1 MLPTDPESPRV
12 NSNQPCIAHLTA
24 GGLVL
29 AADLRQARI
38 LRRLHDR
45 AQVAAGRR
53 AWPTAQVL
61 PLDAWLVLQW
71 NRVAVERPELPRI
84 LPPIAL
90 RWLWRTQVASDAP
103 GLLDPADLGARARS
117 SWLALRAHG
126 GNLADVSRWPLTRD
140 QQAFLAWA
148 HAVEATMR
156 GRGTCD
162 AGDLARLLV
171 ETASFE
177 PDGPPIL
184 LAGFRRLTPAQEALC
199 VALKTAGRSIER
211 LALPQEPGA
220 CLHHR
225 AADPDS
231 EREAMLAWLRER
243 VAAVPDGL
251 HGAIV
256 PDLDA
261 HRGTLERALAATLQP
276 DLELPGAD
284 RHDRVFDLA
293 GGHPLIAQPVVEAAL
308 AALGCAAGSI
318 DWATG
323 SRLLLSPHLAGAGV
337 ERSERIAAD
346 LALRERPGATR
357 LRGPWLAEM
366 AMRSGAVQFATV
378 LGAAIAAL
386 TGLRRRTAASWAA
399 AFGKALAA
407 WGWPGDAS
415 LGSREYQAAHR
426 LGELLRELAAL
437 GDVAGDFSLA
447 DALVEL
453 RRLAMA
459 PFQPESGEPAV
470 YVLDAY
476 DDPGVQFDSLW
487 VSGLTATA
495 WPRPVAVDPLLPIEI
510 QRQLAI
516 PGATPEA
523 RVAEA
528 REVIAHWRG
537 HTQALV
543 LSWPQREN
551 DTDVDGTPLLPADC
565 GALKLGA
572 APPTRERLCFDARK
586 LESVPEAPLPPLAT
600 PRVKGGARLLELQAQ
615 CGFRAFGELRLGAA
629 PLEEPQPGF
638 DRRLRGTV
646 LHRALQDVWSRLR
659 TQSALAELDAMAR
672 QALATNAVDAAL
684 ATAAPDGVGPH
695 AIGLERE
702 WQCRAIARLMDLDLA
717 RVPFTVV
724 ETERPLE
731 LAIGGL
737 ELRLRVDRTDRIGDE
752 VVVIDYK
759 TGLAKASAWRGA
771 RMDAPQLPLYAVL
784 HPERPTGVAFAAL
797 GASRASYVG
806 VGRDGT
812 VIAGMKPAEKF
823 ALTEDEETGFAWP
836 EIAAHWRAWLER
848 LAADFRDGHA
858 VVDPKLAANTCRLC
872 HLSALCRVEPAA
884 PGDGGEE
891 GADDA

>member
-1 MLPTDPESPRV
+1 MLPPDPESPLV
-12 NSNQPCIAHLTA
+12 NSNEHCIAHLTA
-24 GGLVL
+24 GGLIL

-53 AWPTAQVL
+53 AWPTAQVM

-71 NRVAVERPELPRI
+71 NGVAVERPELPHI

-90 RWLWRTQVASDAP
+90 RWLWRTQVAREAP
-103 GLLDPADLGARARS
+103 GLLDPADLGTRARS
-117 SWLALRAHG
+117 SWLTLRAHG

-140 QQAFLAWA
+140 QQAFHAWA
-148 HAVEATMR
+148 RSVEAALRER
-156 GRGTCD
+156 GACD

-177 PDGPPIL
+177 ADGLPIL
-184 LAGFRRLTPAQEALC
+184 LSGFRRLTPAQESLC
-199 VALKTAGRSIER
+199 VALKAAGRSIER
-211 LALPQEPGA
+211 LALPQELGA
-220 CLHHR
+220 CLYHR
-225 AADPDS
+225 AADLDS
-231 EREAMLAWLRER
+231 ERDAMLSWLRER
-243 VAAVPDGL
+243 VAAAPDGL
-251 HGAIV
+251 HGVIV
-256 PDLDA
+256 PDLDVR
-261 HRGTLERALAATLQP
+261 RGTLERALAAALQP
-276 DLELPGAD
+276 DLELPGANRD
-284 RHDRVFDLA
+284 DRVFDLA
-293 GGHPLIAQPVVEAAL
+293 GGYPLIAQPVVDAAL
-308 AALGCAAGSI
+308 AALACAIGSI
-318 DWATG
+318 DWAAG
-323 SRLLLSPHLAGAGV
+323 SRLLLSQHVAGSRV
-337 ERSERIAAD
+337 ERSARITAD
-346 LALRERPGATR
+346 LALREWPGAPR
-357 LRGPWLAEM
+357 VSGAWLAET
-366 AMRSGAVQFATV
+366 ATRSGAVRFATII
-378 LGAAIAAL
+378 GAAIATL
-386 TGLRRRTAASWAA
+386 EGPRRRTAGAWAG
-399 AFGKALAA
+399 AFGKGLAA
-407 WGWPGDAS
+407 WGWPGDTP

-437 GDVAGDFSLA
+437 GDVAHDFSLA
-447 DALVEL
+447 EAFAEL

-459 PFQPESGEPAV
+459 PFQAESGEPAV
-470 YVLDAY
+470 FVLDSY

-510 QRQLAI
+510 QRQLAM
-516 PGATPEA
+516 PGATPES
-523 RVAEA
+523 RVDEA
-528 REVIAHWRG
+528 REVIAHWRAR
-537 HTQALV
+537 TRALV

-551 DTDVDGTPLLPADC
+551 DTEVDGTPLLPADC
-565 GALKLGA
+565 RALAVGTA
-572 APPTRERLCFDARK
+572 VPTRAKSSFDARK

-600 PRVKGGARLLELQAQ
+600 HRVKGGARLLELQAQ
-615 CGFRAFGELRLGAA
+615 CGFRAFGELRLGAT

-638 DRRLRGTV
+638 DRRLRGTL

-659 TQSALAELDAMAR
+659 TQSALAALDASAR
-672 QALATNAVDAAL
+672 QALATSAVDAAL
-684 ATAAPDGVGPH
+684 AAAAPDYVGLH

-702 WQCRAIARLMDLDLA
+702 WQCRAIARLMDLDLSRA
-717 RVPFTVV
+717 PFTVV

-797 GASRASYVG
+797 GAARASYVG

-823 ALTEDEETGFAWP
+823 ALTEDEETGFSWP
-836 EIAAHWRAWLER
+836 DIAVHWRAWLER
-848 LAADFRDGHA
+848 LAADFRDGRA
-858 VVDPKLAANTCRLC
+858 EVDPKLAADTCRLC
-872 HLSALCRVEPAA
+872 HLAALCRVEPAA
-884 PGDGGEE
+884 QGDGGEE
-891 GADDA
+891 RADDA